1 MLSQRCRTL
10 ATSRHQQVT
19 RKLRQAATVAIRAQ
33 SSDAAE
39 SSPIAQDG
47 RHEVWREGIYDHD
60 NEPKVRRR
68 DGSVESIEKLR
79 GFLNYQRNPEPY
91 RDPLERI
98 QDWEEINPVP
108 DRDVDVAH
116 TAIERKIQAARC
128 MDCGTPF
135 CQTHQ
140 GCPVHNLIP
149 EWNNLVYQD
158 QWDEAIERLHS
169 TNNFPEFTG
178 RVCPAPCEGSCVAGL
193 IDSPVTIKNMEYAIV
208 DRAFRDGKITPRIPQ
223 ERSGLTVA
231 VVGSG
236 PAGLA
241 AADQLN
247 QKGHNVTVFERADRI
262 GGLLMYGIPNM
273 KLEKET
279 VDRRVNL
286 LREEGIEFVT
296 NANIGVNVD
305 VNDLRSNFD
314 ALCLCLGS
322 TKPRDLPVPGRD
334 LKGVHFAMEFL
345 TMNQKKLLMTKEG
358 TLESQWEK
366 ENWITAAGKDV
377 IVIGGGD
384 TGTDC
389 IGTSMRH
396 RCKSITNFE
405 LMPQPPMERAPDN
418 PWPQWPRVFGVD
430 YGHAEVQAVTGK
442 DPRVYSVMTK
452 EFIGDEDGNVKA
464 LVTQDVE
471 MTDQGPRAIEGSER
485 EWPADLVVL
494 SMGFVSPEDYV
505 ANELGLD
512 VDQRNNIHA
521 TYGDFR
527 TNVEGVFAGGDCR
540 RGQSLVVWAIN
551 EGRGVAESCDQ
562 YLEQKRVD
570 LSTTAYGQSQFANL
584 SSLSPT
590 I

>member
-1 MLSQRCRTL
+1 M
-10 ATSRHQQVT
+10 
-19 RKLRQAATVAIRAQ
+19 
-33 SSDAAE
+33 
-39 SSPIAQDG
+39 
-47 RHEVWREGIYDHD
+47 
-60 NEPKVRRR
+60 RRR
-68 DGSVESIEKLR
+68 DGSVQSVENLR

-91 RDPLERI
+91 RDPIKRLE
-98 QDWEEINPVP
+98 DWEEINPVP

-116 TAIERKIQAARC
+116 TAIERKVQAARC

-135 CQTHQ
+135 CQTHT
-140 GCPVHNLIP
+140 GCPVNNLIP

-193 IDSPVTIKNMEYAIV
+193 IDGPVTIKNIEYAIV
-208 DRAFRDGKITPRIPQ
+208 DRAFRDGKIVPRIPK
-223 ERSGLTVA
+223 ERSGMTVA

-241 AADQLN
+241 CADQLN
-247 QKGHNVTVFERADRI
+247 QMGHKVTVFERADRV

-286 LREEGIEFVT
+286 LREEGIDFVT
-296 NANIGVNVD
+296 NANVGANVD
-305 VNDLRSNFD
+305 VNELKANFD
-314 ALCLCLGS
+314 ALCMCLGA
-322 TKPRDLPVPGRD
+322 TKPRDLPVPGRE
-334 LKGVHFAMEFL
+334 LKGVHFAMVSLSSDLQTNFHGLPVVVANFILNLQEFL
-345 TMNQKKLLMTKEG
+345 TANQKKLLTTKEG

-366 ENWITAAGKDV
+366 DNWINAAGKDV

-396 RCKSITNFE
+396 RCKSVTNFE

-418 PWPQWPRVFGVD
+418 PWPQWPRIFRID
-430 YGHAEVQAVTGK
+430 YGHAEVTAVTGK

-452 EFIGDEDGNVKA
+452 ELIGDEDGNVKA
-464 LVTQDVE
+464 LVTLDVE
-471 MTDQGPRAIEGSER
+471 LTDKGPKAIEGSER

-494 SMGFVSPEDYV
+494 SMGFVSPEQYV
-505 ANELGLD
+505 QDELGLD

-521 TYGDFR
+521 VYGDFR
-527 TNVEGVFAGGDCR
+527 TNMEGVFAGGDCR

-551 EGRGVAESCDQ
+551 EGRGMASAVDQ
-562 YLEQKRVD
+562 YLEMKRMD
-570 LSTTAYGQSQFANL
+570 DATNTQAHSAFANL